1 MTEDGKTV
9 PADKAAAGKDNAAG
23 YHTPSAI
30 QTPEEAWYSNL
41 MRKVREQG
49 Y

>member
-1 MTEDGKTV
+1 MVEKKRPVSGE
-9 PADKAAAGKDNAAG
+9 GNAVQVESAG

-30 QTPEEAWYSNL
+30 QTPEEARYSNL